1 MQAVVQNQLFNM
13 SLFKRIFDKHGMDDK
28 KSPEDQIR
36 WQRSREK
43 EILSIQVLQD
53 EPLWE
58 TGGP

>member
-1 MQAVVQNQLFNM
+1 MQAVVQNQLFNT
-13 SLFKRIFDKHGMDDK
+13 SLFKRILDKHGMDDK
-28 KSPEDQIR
+28 KSTEDQIR